1 MRKTIWHG
9 LLKLA
14 SSFFGWLDLSMDF
27 KGYSKVVFLY
37 KMSLLKQKMFL
48 VLGEVKFWVQGF
60 LGVLLEALGI
70 SLSFN
75 FCRQPIIAVT

>member
-1 MRKTIWHG
+1 
-9 LLKLA
+9 
-14 SSFFGWLDLSMDF
+14 MDF
-27 KGYSKVVFLY
+27 KGYSKLSEVVFLY